1 MGENDGDGVNEDIDV
16 DTASDSDDDDD
27 VTASQQ
33 AVTATDKTN
42 GYEQMDQWRQL
53 SMSQILFMVGLWTT
67 LLWTSQAIVHLLPVN
82 HVAVNVT
89 GDSSSSTC

>member
-1 MGENDGDGVNEDIDV
+1 MCVLTVGENDGDGENEDIDV

-42 GYEQMDQWRQL
+42 GYEQMDQ
-53 SMSQILFMVGLWTT
+53 
-67 LLWTSQAIVHLLPVN
+67 
-82 HVAVNVT
+82 
-89 GDSSSSTC
+89 

>member
-1 MGENDGDGVNEDIDV
+1 MDLLAVNKSCAKDNLIRRRSCKIKNSYNTTVALFYTYFINVCVLTVGENDGDGVNEDIDV

-42 GYEQMDQWRQL
+42 GYEQMDQ
-53 SMSQILFMVGLWTT
+53 
-67 LLWTSQAIVHLLPVN
+67 
-82 HVAVNVT
+82 
-89 GDSSSSTC
+89 